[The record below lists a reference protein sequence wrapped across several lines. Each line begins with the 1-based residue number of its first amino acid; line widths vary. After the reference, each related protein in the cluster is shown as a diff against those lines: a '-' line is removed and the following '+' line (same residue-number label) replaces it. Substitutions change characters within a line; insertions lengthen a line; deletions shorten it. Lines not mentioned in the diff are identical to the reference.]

1 MLQLQLHYLIGQWGV
16 QFINR
21 TSLSSWQLVYSLIFP
36 LISSSWQ
43 FYFYVTI
50 TSPFKKPPLAWQN
63 SSRRFQQWR
72 QPSKSSASLTNLLVQ
87 MSERLKKKKNCIV
100 AFCER
105 SPRTRLLLIRRAE
118 DPKWLIASLLSPLL
132 KYTHATPPPQQLN
145 LLRISWWFSRAKA
158 LPSIFTTVVY
168 TVVFF
173 YFFQENYKKNN
184 KALLSRCQLRY
195 PNINR
200 CMCSRR
206 APAVLQACT
215 TVS

>member
-63 SSRRFQQWR
+63 SSRQFQQWR
-72 QPSKSSASLTNLLVQ
+72 QPSKSSASLTNLLIQ
-87 MSERLKKKKNCIV
+87 MSERTKKKKNCIV
-100 AFCER
+100 AFCVR
-105 SPRTRLLLIRRAE
+105 SPRTLLLLISRAE
-118 DPKWLIASLLSPLL
+118 DPKWLIGSLLSPSL

-145 LLRISWWFSRAKA
+145 LLKISLWFPKRKLFLEYSST
-158 LPSIFTTVVY
+158 LPY

-173 YFFQENYKKNN
+173 FFF
-184 KALLSRCQLRY
+184 
-195 PNINR
+195 
-200 CMCSRR
+200 
-206 APAVLQACT
+206 
-215 TVS
+215 

>member
-1 MLQLQLHYLIGQWGV
+1 MTEFLQTIPTMATTEQIQRILN
-16 QFINR
+16 QFVGTN
-21 TSLSSWQLVYSLIFP
+21 VGA
-36 LISSSWQ
+36 
-43 FYFYVTI
+43 
-50 TSPFKKPPLAWQN
+50 FK
-63 SSRRFQQWR
+63 
-72 QPSKSSASLTNLLVQ
+72 
-87 MSERLKKKKNCIV
+87 EKKNCIV

-145 LLRISWWFSRAKA
+145 LLRISWWFSRAKT